1 MTDETIINYYKKGY
15 TIDYITKIYHKY
27 KNRNKKPITIG
38 TYKVYPVKLMSKNEC
53 RLYICSVIY
62 DWQIKTYMARTQTT
76 S

>member
-1 MTDETIINYYKKGY
+1 MTDEIIIDRYKKGFSVDR
-15 TIDYITKIYHKY
+15 IAQDYYKF
-27 KNRNKKPITIG
+27 KNRNRKPITMG

-53 RLYICSVIY
+53 RLYVCKTIY